1 MDEAKRTYRDVK
13 TDVKKTA
20 RGIDGTDFKD
30 QVGNAGDE
38 IGKDLGNLG
47 DDIRK
52 AGREPEGPRDDPSHD
67 ARADDVKPQFGE
79 RDARRRLNGLTGY

>member
-13 TDVKKTA
+13 TDIKKAA

-38 IGKDLGNLG
+38 IGKNVGNTG

-52 AGREPEGPRDDPSHD
+52 AGREPKGSGNDP
-67 ARADDVKPQFGE
+67 AAPPE
-79 RDARRRLNGLTGY
+79 RTM

>member
-13 TDVKKTA
+13 TDIKKAA

-38 IGKDLGNLG
+38 IGKNLGNMG
-47 DDIRK
+47 DDVRK
-52 AGREPEGPRDDPSHD
+52 AGRESKGPGDDP
-67 ARADDVKPQFGE
+67 AATPE
-79 RDARRRLNGLTGY
+79 RTM

>member
-13 TDVKKTA
+13 TDIKKAA

-38 IGKDLGNLG
+38 IGKNLGNAG
-47 DDIRK
+47 DDVRE
-52 AGREPEGPRDDPSHD
+52 AGREPKGPRDDP
-67 ARADDVKPQFGE
+67 AATPKR
-79 RDARRRLNGLTGY
+79 TT

>member
-1 MDEAKRTYRDVK
+1 VK
-13 TDVKKTA
+13 TEVKKTA

-52 AGREPEGPRDDPSHD
+52 AGREPEGPRDDPGTT
-67 ARADDVKPQFGE
+67 RE
-79 RDARRRLNGLTGY
+79 RRM